1 MESHQA
7 RIEERSLAQEVPFV
21 VLVFGEEMR
30 QTTRLILLAIFIALL
45 SHVWATNGMN
55 MIGYGVV
62 SSGMDG
68 ADLAVVDN
76 ASAMNI
82 NPAEMC

>member
-55 MIGYGVV
+55 MIGYG
-62 SSGMDG
+62 